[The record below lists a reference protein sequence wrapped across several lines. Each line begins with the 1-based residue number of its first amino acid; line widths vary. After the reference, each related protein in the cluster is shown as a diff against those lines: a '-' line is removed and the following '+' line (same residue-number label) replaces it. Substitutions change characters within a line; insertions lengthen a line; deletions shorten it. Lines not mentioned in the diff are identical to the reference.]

1 MSRTG
6 TRNGSD
12 YKSSM
17 FFRLI
22 LLFSSS
28 FAPLSRSL
36 SETLLSPPKPWLHRT
51 EVVYFF
57 SKSSTLLLTLFVDL
71 SIMIMFTESTVCQ
84 ELC

>member
-6 TRNGSD
+6 NRNGSD

-17 FFRLI
+17 FFRSI

-28 FAPLSRSL
+28 SAPLSRSL
-36 SETLLSPPKPWLHRT
+36 SETLLSPPKHWLHRT

-57 SKSSTLLLTLFVDL
+57 SKSSNT
-71 SIMIMFTESTVCQ
+71 FTDP
-84 ELC
+84 LCGSFHNDNVY